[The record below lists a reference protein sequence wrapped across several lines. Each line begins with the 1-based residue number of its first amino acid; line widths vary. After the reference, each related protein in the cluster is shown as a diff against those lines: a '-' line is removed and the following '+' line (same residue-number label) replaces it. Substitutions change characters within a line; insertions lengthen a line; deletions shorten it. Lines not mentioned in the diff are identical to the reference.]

1 MLRIAIALA
10 LIGSTAACAHN
21 MLYRELN
28 PSPRPLHERPP
39 QTVEMISIAPQR
51 PYVEVA
57 LIEALRSKFSE
68 EDSFTALRQLAAAR
82 GCDAVV
88 LRTGSDQWDLW
99 RGTCIVWDD
108 AAESPRSGPDQSPG
122 DPRPS
127 GEAPPRPPAR

>member
-1 MLRIAIALA
+1 MLRTALALA
-10 LIGSTAACAHN
+10 LIGSTAACSHTV
-21 MLYRELN
+21 LYRELN
-28 PSPRPLHERPP
+28 PSPRALQARPP

-68 EDSFTALRQLAAAR
+68 DDSFTALRQLAAAR

-88 LRTGSDQWDLW
+88 LRMGSDQWDTW
-99 RGTCIVWDD
+99 RGTCIVWDE
-108 AAESPRSGPDQSPG
+108 AAEGPRSGRDPSPG
-122 DPRPS
+122 DPRLS